1 MLVSQELEMSFGEAL
16 VVPAILNGLVKN
28 IRINSAQI
36 ELRARPSERP

>member
-1 MLVSQELEMSFGEAL
+1 MLVSQELEMSIGKVL

-36 ELRARPSERP
+36 ELRSIPANY